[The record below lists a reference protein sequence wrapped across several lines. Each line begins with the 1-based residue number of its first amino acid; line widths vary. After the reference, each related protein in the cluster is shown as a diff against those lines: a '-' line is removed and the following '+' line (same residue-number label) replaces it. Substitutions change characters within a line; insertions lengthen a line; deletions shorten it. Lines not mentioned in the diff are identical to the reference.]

1 MIDWESEKAKLLIAF
16 DVWKARNPDG
26 DIPDF
31 LASIETE
38 EDEYDDSDEDME
50 PDIDDW
56 INKSRAA
63 VKDQAKLEADE
74 LLAKVLEHD
83 KEVKKCA

>member
-1 MIDWESEKAKLLIAF
+1 MIDWESEKAKLLKAF